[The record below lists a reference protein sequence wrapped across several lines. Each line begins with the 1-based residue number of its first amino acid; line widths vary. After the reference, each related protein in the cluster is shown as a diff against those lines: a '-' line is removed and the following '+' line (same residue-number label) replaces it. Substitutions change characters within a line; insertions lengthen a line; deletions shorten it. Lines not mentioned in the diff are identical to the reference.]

1 MRQVYFNVLS
11 FKISHK
17 KINWKIL
24 KYFKVIPLLAIAIV
38 AILQACKPYHN
49 ITAHYNAYFLANER
63 MQEIERK
70 LFLKRIEDYNKIL
83 DVQPF
88 IDTNTMKAHD
98 QDIKYS
104 LEKASIIYHKH
115 DESNWMDNAYHV
127 IAKARFYGRNFDQAI
142 VGFKF
147 VNTQSED
154 DDLRHK
160 SLIFLIRTF
169 LRTDQDRNAL
179 TVINYLKK
187 QAMSKQNLRDFLI
200 MRAHYY
206 RTKLNY
212 KRTGRYLVK
221 AVDMM
226 RHGERKGRIHFI
238 IGQIYQRFEQY
249 DKAYTHY
256 RSVLRNNPPYELAFY
271 ARLKM
276 TQVSNIKTD
285 KDIRKARRYFRRLLR
300 DVKNKEY
307 HDKIYYEL
315 ALFELRQDST
325 NRAVTMLKKSIDAS
339 AGNKVQKAYSY
350 LKLGEVHYAPLEE
363 YELAKKYYD
372 SSMVS
377 LPKNVE
383 NYKMIK
389 RRARILGDFVK
400 YLNSVRLE
408 DSLQRMAKMDT
419 LQLSAYLDKNLK
431 VKIEKAYDEEQ
442 RLIQA
447 AKDKAKRSNNT
458 STLKELQSNVW
469 YFYNPQLVA
478 RGRVKFQQKWGT
490 RVLEDNW
497 RRSNKDPEPPDSLFI
512 GGDKKPDKGKIVAD
526 RVKKAKEELYK
537 IIPFTPEAIKA
548 SDKKLEDGFYELGK
562 IYNLHLNENKKAI
575 GSFEELLK
583 RFSKTKYEA
592 EVLYFLY
599 LINKNLPNASRAA
612 YYKQQVL
619 KKYPNS
625 VYKNMII
632 NPNWLKEAK
641 KHEKEVKEAYK
652 KAYEAYQN
660 LQYEK
665 SQQLMDATLKKFPQN
680 LIQDKF
686 SFLKVLIIS
695 RTQNK
700 EVREKALLKFIKDYP
715 GSNLKKFAN
724 NLLKKSKAM

>member
-1 MRQVYFNVLS
+1 MKS
-11 FKISHK
+11 FKIIS
-17 KINWKIL
+17 
-24 KYFKVIPLLAIAIV
+24 LLTLVIV
-38 AILQACKPYHN
+38 AILQSCKPYHN
-49 ITAHYNAYFLANER
+49 ITARYNAYFLANER
-63 MQEIERK
+63 MQEVEKK

-98 QDIKYS
+98 QDLKYS

-115 DESNWMDNAYHV
+115 DESNWMDDAYYV
-127 IAKARFYGRNFDQAI
+127 IAKARFYSRNYDQAI
-142 VGFKF
+142 VGLKF
-147 VNTQSED
+147 VNTQSD
-154 DDLRHK
+154 DDNLRHK
-160 SLIFLIRTF
+160 ALIFLIRTF

-187 QAMSKQNLRDFLI
+187 QEMNKENLRDFLI

-206 RTKLNY
+206 RIKLNY

-226 RHGERKGRIHFI
+226 RRGERKGRIHFI
-238 IGQIYQRFEQY
+238 IGQIYQRFQQY
-249 DKAYTHY
+249 EKAYTHY

-276 TQVSNIKTD
+276 TQVSDIKND
-285 KDIRKARRYFRRLLR
+285 KDVRKARRYFRRLLR

-307 HDKIYYEL
+307 QDKIYYEL

-325 NRAVTMLKKSIDAS
+325 KRAVAMLKKSIDES

-350 LKLGEVHYAPLEE
+350 LKLGEVHYSPLEK
-363 YELAKKYYD
+363 YELSKKYYD
-372 SSMVS
+372 SAMVA
-377 LPKNVE
+377 LPKNIE
-383 NYKMIK
+383 NYRMIK

-408 DSLQRMAKMDT
+408 DSLQIMAKMDT
-419 LQLSAYLDKNLK
+419 MKLSAYLDKNLK
-431 VKIEKAYDEEQ
+431 AKIEKEYEEEQ

-447 AKDKAKRSNNT
+447 AKDKANRNNST

-478 RGRVKFQQKWGT
+478 RGRVKFQQKWGN

-512 GGDKKPDKGKIVAD
+512 DGDKKPDKGKIIAD

-562 IYNLHLNENKKAI
+562 IYNLHLNEDKKAI

-583 RFSKTKYEA
+583 DRK
-592 EVLYFLY
+592 
-599 LINKNLPNASRAA
+599 
-612 YYKQQVL
+612 
-619 KKYPNS
+619 S
-625 VYKNMII
+625 V
-632 NPNWLKEAK
+632 
-641 KHEKEVKEAYK
+641 V
-652 KAYEAYQN
+652 
-660 LQYEK
+660 
-665 SQQLMDATLKKFPQN
+665 
-680 LIQDKF
+680 
-686 SFLKVLIIS
+686 
-695 RTQNK
+695 
-700 EVREKALLKFIKDYP
+700 
-715 GSNLKKFAN
+715 
-724 NLLKKSKAM
+724 